1 MSLTDYALA
10 GATFVRHLQ
19 CLADGEADREQRESE
34 KSMRKTRGR
43 RR

>member
-10 GATFVRHLQ
+10 GATFGRHLQ
-19 CLADGEADREQRESE
+19 CLADGEADRERQENE
-34 KSMRKTRGR
+34 KSMRKTKGR